1 MTPSTISGEDS
12 IAPGRK
18 LQSSRPVRAFIA
30 INRPVAPAWCFRQGS
45 SCINTW

>member
-30 INRPVAPAWCFRQGS
+30 IRMPVAPAWFFRHGS
-45 SCINTW
+45 SCMYAW